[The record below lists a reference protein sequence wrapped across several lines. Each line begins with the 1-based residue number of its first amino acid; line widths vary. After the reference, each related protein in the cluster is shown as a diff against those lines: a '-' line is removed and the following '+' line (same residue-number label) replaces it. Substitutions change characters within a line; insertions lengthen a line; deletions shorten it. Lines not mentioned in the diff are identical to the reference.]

1 MSKEEDTPARRL
13 RLRNTPTEVCVP
25 TGRLCSDVQ
34 NASKMPEKWQ
44 RWGFPGG
51 PAVKNL
57 PCSAGDTGVILVQ
70 EDPTCV
76 GATKPTQHSPSVY
89 MLQLLKPVCLEPVFC
104 NKRSRCSERP
114 APRSLQPEKSWAQPQ
129 RPSTAKDK

>member
-13 RLRNTPTEVCVP
+13 LLRNTPTEMCVH
-25 TGRLCSDVQ
+25 TGRLCSDIQ

-70 EDPTCV
+70 EDAMCV
-76 GATKPTQHSPSVY
+76 GATQPLSLHVATAEARVPRARA
-89 MLQLLKPVCLEPVFC
+89 LQQEQP
-104 NKRSRCSERP
+104 
-114 APRSLQPEKSWAQPQ
+114 LQ
-129 RPSTAKDK
+129 